1 MLEFIVVAVLVISFL
16 EYMKE
21 KKRLNHSKVEK
32 TKSLKGAT
40 TRTNRNNQY
49 PLVNNETEN
58 LIKTSKVKK
67 RKVNRVIRLAGVT
80 FEGRQKLI
88 AETKINENIR
98 LKREPR
104 NPYDKNAINVY
115 DSKNRSLGW
124 IPREIAS
131 ELAPI
136 MDKRIIL
143 KAEIIKKTGES
154 YPRGLEIRV
163 YSL

>member
-1 MLEFIVVAVLVISFL
+1 MNQA
-16 EYMKE
+16 KA
-21 KKRLNHSKVEK
+21 
-32 TKSLKGAT
+32 TKSLSDNMTWTNQDEKYTNIIPVLHDKKEPQT
-40 TRTNRNNQY
+40 TT
-49 PLVNNETEN
+49 L
-58 LIKTSKVKK
+58 KVHKK
-67 RKVNRVIRLAGVT
+67 KVNRIIRLASVT
-80 FEGRQKLI
+80 FEVRQKLI

-143 KAEIIKKTGES
+143 KAEIIKKPEKVIQ
-154 YPRGLEIRV
+154 EV
-163 YSL
+163 